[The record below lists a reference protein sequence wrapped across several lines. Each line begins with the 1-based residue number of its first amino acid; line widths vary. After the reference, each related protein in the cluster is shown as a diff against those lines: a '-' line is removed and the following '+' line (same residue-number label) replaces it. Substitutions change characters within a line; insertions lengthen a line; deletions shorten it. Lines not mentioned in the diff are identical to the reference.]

1 MVNSM
6 RLMQWEVRLLLFSC
20 MGNTEGIAVCLACG
34 NEWTVRDPGVK
45 KKRKCPVCGKYRIHF
60 KSGLPE
66 ITADNG
72 VNPEIKKNRKYVVF
86 SAVLYH
92 TRIFPHTSNSGS
104 FLLTA
109 KNSRNNQAILPWVS
123 VFCRKFHSI

>member
-72 VNPEIKKNRKYVVF
+72 VNPEIKKESEICSIF
-86 SAVLYH
+86 SRAIPYQN
-92 TRIFPHTSNSGS
+92 FSPHI
-104 FLLTA
+104 
-109 KNSRNNQAILPWVS
+109 K
-123 VFCRKFHSI
+123 